1 MSMKWVSFIAFSCNC
16 IVSALGPAFP
26 TPPAKVSEVSI
37 CFLARY
43 TTVGSSENLQAFYS
57 SGEGFFENGL
67 NSESF
72 TAQLQDIDL
81 DLFINAT
88 DATLHGIENGCQYFV
103 SKATSSDTTE
113 IASAS
118 IAEAILTTSCSATSK
133 ILSNTRAFPYFV
145 RSVGAT
151 SNEAD
156 CLVAFANS
164 YALQNVAIVSS
175 ETDISQ
181 ELLLALVP
189 KLSKESIMIR
199 SATFV
204 DGTESSFAASLDGIA
219 SADVVA
225 VLVLGDGS
233 NTDGLFEMA
242 RARNLTTNG
251 MVWITSEMYSF
262 YGASLSLD
270 DPERR
275 GLEFAV
281 GSTPNRGQVTYGNP
295 FASFEAYCY
304 DMTEAV
310 LRGIDLAIAQ
320 HGFENIDVYNVR
332 RQIDGLVFNGQTGE
346 TYFDET
352 GIREAAKYSF
362 IAFEETSI
370 LDVGVC
376 SGIVYS
382 KTAEVPQPNNS
393 TLSSPD
399 VIDIQVNAWKP
410 LPLTGPSPSRRANTM
425 IARSIEYFGF
435 YAFGGASE
443 SHNTFNDLYFFEMD
457 GSAWESVPT
466 TEHRPPERQSG
477 VFVSVQ
483 DTLVLY
489 GGLTGKNQFL
499 DDMYWFNITSSTWT
513 EVDLSLMDRPVPR
526 RDFAYVE
533 MQDGFILFG
542 GYSPYVASPYF
553 NDVWEYRLT
562 DNAWVTYPP
571 SSGSQA
577 PPKLAHSMLAISTTW
592 DTLFVFGGTT
602 DYASDE
608 STTYSFDLRTRVWS
622 VISPASFLAPARSGA
637 AIAYYGNSLV
647 VGIGTSHAMSRD
659 LTDFYRL
666 GLDLCDG
673 VTCEGWRKIEMR
685 EFSRSATGNCPVF
698 GGWMYCF
705 GGVVDM
711 DYTND
716 LNRWRLRSVDN
727 STHLISMSDILV
739 FVADASYTIA
749 MAKSV
754 LRSSNNVY
762 LFGGIVSPDVLTVD
776 LTDYDV
782 NQREFDQ
789 ESSGR
794 SPLRVYHAMVTF
806 AGFLISFGGQNEYG
820 EIVNDMSIV
829 TMTDSHSYTFA
840 VESGG
845 AWPAARFK
853 HVMVGLD
860 SEELYMYGGANGN
873 AELYDSW
880 TFNVRTRMWT
890 LLHEPG
896 SVERTQRVM
905 DFALEQEASFP
916 VHNRGGVAVLVGDF
930 IIYLG
935 GETWSSTPT
944 DSIYA
949 FSLLSNSWK
958 RLDANMLQPAVYHV
972 AVAVGPRIIIH
983 GGKSGYRVLDDLY
996 YMQVTSMDK
1005 WPTLGPPELFP
1016 STHVAVVPKARAY
1029 HWGNVVG
1036 HGLIIGGGLTGSSSY
1051 LDGSLLNDVHEY
1063 VFGPVCTRE
1072 EVASGDINDCW
1083 LCGPGTYHN
1092 STMTWS
1098 SDRGREGKYG
1108 LSCAVCMAGAYSD
1121 MAGTLDCVRCPTG
1134 YQSSEGN
1141 VGSGGCFPCL
1151 RGYKMSMK
1159 YCSECD
1165 VGDICPMGSDAPLV
1179 EGTREYEF
1187 YLRATGGYTLEE
1199 QPSTLDTRNEDIQEA
1214 KESVVTVCLTLAGL
1228 LCALILILSTMRE
1241 GRRFV
1246 SRADNFAVEHHDTT
1260 VDGVL
1265 RETKNAF
1272 GGFFF
1277 LQYMVLSVMVVLL
1290 TATPFM
1296 IMNEYEVRTK
1306 EPRTMILLGQ
1316 DEVET
1321 LATTFTVALHF
1332 LSGTSCVC
1340 DADECLA
1347 ADEAWVPCSE
1357 DVILSSTGIEGYP
1370 MMQCRMG
1377 VRLCEMRVSCEN
1389 CAFVKSLQPKLL
1401 ITLDVPQVMTDAFTY
1416 YVNST
1421 SGYPGQYSAIAGSAF
1436 IHSGQDMF
1444 RGYDPSVISVEVT
1457 ETLYEDFVN
1466 DVFGTGA
1473 LVSSLGIEYGSVVD
1487 TNTFTKEQGL
1497 GFAVNFIVNGNA
1509 VRIVRR
1515 EVFTPITI
1523 ISSAASVVSA
1533 FTGAFALLMRF
1544 SEHLCGLLRMLWS
1557 FVQRPA
1563 VQPI

>member
-944 DSIYA
+944 DNIYA
-949 FSLLSNSWK
+949 FSFQESSWQS
-958 RLDANMLQPAVYHV
+958 LDATLLKPIVYHV
-972 AVAVGPRIIIH
+972 AVAIGTRIIIY
-983 GGKSGYRVLDDLY
+983 GGKHGYNVVDDLY
-996 YMQVTSMDK
+996 YMQVTSTSANT
-1005 WPTLGPPELFP
+1005 WPSLGPPEFFTLS
-1016 STHVAVVPKARAY
+1016 STLVQPTARAY
-1029 HWGNVVG
+1029 HWGSVVG
-1036 HGLIIGGGLTGSSSY
+1036 NTLITGGGMTGSFGY
-1051 LDGSLLNDVHEY
+1051 LEGLLLGDVYEY
-1063 VFGPVCTRE
+1063 AIGPVCTRDQ
-1072 EVASGDINDCW
+1072 VSSGDIHSCW
-1083 LCGPGTYHN
+1083 LCDVGTYHN
-1092 STMTWS
+1092 TTMSWAADKET
-1098 SDRGREGKYG
+1098 GHLYEV
-1108 LSCAVCMAGAYSD
+1108 SCALCGEGYYTDKAG
-1121 MAGTLDCVRCPTG
+1121 MLECLPCPTG
-1134 YQSSEGN
+1134 YMSKEGN
-1141 VGSGGCFPCL
+1141 VGLSGCYPAA
-1151 RGYKMSMK
+1151 RGSKMQIKVSD
-1159 YCSECD
+1159 CEEDEVCPAGSAAALE
-1165 VGDICPMGSDAPLV
+1165 VGSL
-1179 EGTREYEF
+1179 EYNY
-1187 YLRATGGYTLEE
+1187 YLNAVSGFSASE
-1199 QPSTLDTRNEDIQEA
+1199 QPSGLDNKRDDIEA
-1214 KESVVTVCLTLAGL
+1214 MKDTIILVCLPLAGCVCAISLML
-1228 LCALILILSTMRE
+1228 LTMHK
-1241 GRRFV
+1241 GRWFV
-1246 SRADNFAVEHHDTT
+1246 TRADRFGRKHRGTT
-1260 VDGVL
+1260 VDGVIQL
-1265 RETKNAF
+1265 TKNAF
-1272 GGFFF
+1272 GGFF
-1277 LQYMVLSVMVVLL
+1277 L
-1290 TATPFM
+1290 
-1296 IMNEYEVRTK
+1296 
-1306 EPRTMILLGQ
+1306 
-1316 DEVET
+1316 
-1321 LATTFTVALHF
+1321 FTIHGSHGDGDHA
-1332 LSGTSCVC
+1332 GTN
-1340 DADECLA
+1340 
-1347 ADEAWVPCSE
+1347 
-1357 DVILSSTGIEGYP
+1357 P
-1370 MMQCRMG
+1370 MDDH
-1377 VRLCEMRVSCEN
+1377 E
-1389 CAFVKSLQPKLL
+1389 
-1401 ITLDVPQVMTDAFTY
+1401 
-1416 YVNST
+1416 
-1421 SGYPGQYSAIAGSAF
+1421 
-1436 IHSGQDMF
+1436 
-1444 RGYDPSVISVEVT
+1444 
-1457 ETLYEDFVN
+1457 
-1466 DVFGTGA
+1466 
-1473 LVSSLGIEYGSVVD
+1473 
-1487 TNTFTKEQGL
+1487 
-1497 GFAVNFIVNGNA
+1497 
-1509 VRIVRR
+1509 
-1515 EVFTPITI
+1515 
-1523 ISSAASVVSA
+1523 
-1533 FTGAFALLMRF
+1533 
-1544 SEHLCGLLRMLWS
+1544 
-1557 FVQRPA
+1557 
-1563 VQPI
+1563 